1 MKICNSATS
10 LLPEADDSRSWTSA
24 SQLLAEQLFSDSCSI
39 WTTKKL
45 KLAYRYLIPELVFLT
60 TGNSVAD
67 PDKLKKNCDPYHN
80 LLGQALLLFPY
91 NNMFCKYN
99 EVVVVVFGVHIFY
112 ITAYQEAWGYG

>member
-1 MKICNSATS
+1 MVAGRSVVFYSLLKVQVLFVSFYLLSVCYTFCLLPVAEHGTLLKICNSATS

-67 PDKLKKNCDPYHN
+67 PDKLKKTVI
-80 LLGQALLLFPY
+80 QII
-91 NNMFCKYN
+91 
-99 EVVVVVFGVHIFY
+99 IF
-112 ITAYQEAWGYG
+112 

>member
-80 LLGQALLLFPY
+80 LLGQALLLIPY
-91 NNMFCKYN
+91 NNMFCKQTASK
-99 EVVVVVFGVHIFY
+99 IFPV
-112 ITAYQEAWGYG
+112 